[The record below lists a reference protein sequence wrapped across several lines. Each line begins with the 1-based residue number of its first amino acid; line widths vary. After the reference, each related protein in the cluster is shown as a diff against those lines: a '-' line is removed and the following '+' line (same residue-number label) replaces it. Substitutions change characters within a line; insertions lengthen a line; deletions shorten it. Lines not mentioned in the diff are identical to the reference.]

1 MIGETLGSYR
11 VVAKLGEG
19 GMGAVYAA
27 EHAVL
32 GRRAAIKLLLP
43 SLSTNQELVQRFF
56 NEARATATLDHPG
69 LVQVLDY
76 GQAPGGSAY
85 LVMELLTGET
95 IARRLARA
103 GRLDYA
109 SAAGFCRQAAA
120 AVGVAH
126 AAG

>member
-19 GMGAVYAA
+19 GMGAVYAG
-27 EHAVL
+27 EHVVL

-43 SLSTNQELVQRFF
+43 SLSSNQELVQRFF

-76 GQAPGGSAY
+76 GHDDS
-85 LVMELLTGET
+85 
-95 IARRLARA
+95 
-103 GRLDYA
+103 
-109 SAAGFCRQAAA
+109 
-120 AVGVAH
+120 
-126 AAG
+126 